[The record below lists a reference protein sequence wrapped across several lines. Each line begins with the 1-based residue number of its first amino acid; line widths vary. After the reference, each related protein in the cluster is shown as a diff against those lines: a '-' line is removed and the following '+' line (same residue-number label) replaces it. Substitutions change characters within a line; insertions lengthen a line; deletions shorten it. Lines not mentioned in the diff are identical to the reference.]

1 MLKICHI
8 LAEKNSILFNSKK
21 TVCIKFGDYVV
32 RNEKAYLN
40 SHPLLWIDKVRHL
53 GNIDKDCNKVYDCTF
68 EKSMFIGYVNKLRSN
83 FGKMQPSVLANL
95 FKAYCSFYG
104 SQLWK
109 FNSSGF
115 DKICKS
121 WNITV
126 GLPYN
131 AHTYLLNPFMGQIG
145 IREQL
150 YIRNFRFLWNSYRSN
165 NYIIHTCISNALYN
179 ANTCIGYKLA
189 FFRYMFNIDMDS
201 NINPSISRLSICS
214 MNDNQTTIV
223 NNLKTL
229 ISVKGGSHVINC
241 FTTNEIND
249 LVDQLSVM

>member
-1 MLKICHI
+1 MY
-8 LAEKNSILFNSKK
+8 E
-21 TVCIKFGDYVV
+21 
-32 RNEKAYLN
+32 
-40 SHPLLWIDKVRHL
+40 
-53 GNIDKDCNKVYDCTF
+53 VYDCTF
-68 EKSMFIGYVNKLRSN
+68 KKSMFIGYVNKLRSN

-95 FKAYCSFYG
+95 FKAYCCSFYG

-121 WNITV
+121 WNIAV
-126 GLPYN
+126 RLILGLPYN
-131 AHTYLLNPFMGQIG
+131 AHTYLVGPLMGQIG

-150 YIRNFRFLWNSYRSN
+150 YIRNFRFLKTSYRSN
-165 NYIIHTCISNALYN
+165 NYIIHTCISLIYVY
-179 ANTCIGYKLA
+179 IVHWLQISI
-189 FFRYMFNIDMDS
+189 FRYMFNIDMDS
-201 NINPSISRLSICS
+201 NINSSISRLSICS
-214 MNDNQTTIV
+214 MNVSFKQHQTAIV

-229 ISVKGGSHVINC
+229 ISVKGGSHVING